1 MLARRIVRVTFKRKL
16 GILCDVCF
24 RKNTFEQSSKI
35 CRREESRGS
44 ATQVKFLDFWFS
56 AEEIQV
62 QIPFFQHAF
71 QIRCFYGMLF
81 RNPFVAGTERTQLL
95 TEWKVDIDGNS
106 LGVVTFIK
114 RSDDRLLPQLR
125 CKRRIVPKR
134 NSWIGSVARPGNIIF
149 VDE

>member
-1 MLARRIVRVTFKRKL
+1 MLTRCIVRVTFKRKL

-24 RKNTFEQSSKI
+24 RKNTFKQSSKI

-44 ATQVKFLDFWFS
+44 ATKVKFLDFWFS

-62 QIPFFQHAF
+62 QIPFFQDAL

-81 RNPFVAGTERTQLL
+81 RNPLVAGTECTQLL
-95 TEWKVDIDGNS
+95 AERKVNIDGNPFS
-106 LGVVTFIK
+106 IVAFIE

-125 CKRRIVPKR
+125 CKGRFVPER
-134 NSWIGSVARPGNIIF
+134 NGWIGSVSWAGNIIF